1 VNSDE
6 ESIIAPDRGPRGDGG
21 FGVADD
27 ERRLTELVREAAA
40 RAHGNLSADAIAIDR
55 AFWDSGLGSI
65 AGVQLAN
72 LLSDALDVPIE
83 ASVVF
88 EYPTPRALAEYL
100 RSVLAPATRPTRPTA
115 AAPDH
120 VTSDEPLAIVG
131 MSCRLPGGVASADD
145 LWRLIAEERSALSP
159 FPGDR
164 GWDLDSLFDP
174 DPDHPGT
181 SYVRH
186 GGFLADADR
195 FDAAFFGISPREALA
210 MDPQQRLVLETT
222 WEAIEQARIDP
233 TGLRATQTG
242 VYLGMTTHGY
252 ENLSHEPGQD
262 GAYLGAADSFA
273 VSSGRV
279 AYALGFEGPALTVDT
294 ACSSSLVAL
303 HLAGQALRAGDCSLA
318 VAGGVS
324 VICTPK
330 PFVQFSKQRGL
341 APDARCKAF
350 AAAAD
355 GTAWGEGVAVLLV
368 ERLADARRNGHR
380 VLAVIRGSA
389 INQDGRSN
397 GLTAPHGPAQRRVIR
412 QALADAGLGPH
423 DVDMVE
429 AHGTGTQ
436 LGDPIEARALM
447 ATYGHERPPE
457 RPLWLGSVK
466 SNLTHTL
473 AAAGIAGVIKVV
485 QAMRHG
491 VLPSTLHV
499 DRPAELD
506 WSAGGVSLLTESRP
520 WPRVERPRR
529 AGVSSFGIS
538 GTNAHV
544 ILEEESTPDGT
555 VRSEPSPAPEP
566 GTIPWVVSGRG
577 GPALRAQAARLADHL
592 RCHPDLLM
600 VDIAYALATT
610 RTAFAHRAVVLADD
624 RDGYLGGLEAIAA
637 GQELPGVVQGTATPD
652 PRIAFMFTGQGAQ
665 RVGMG
670 RELYDHSPV
679 FADALDTACAHLDPM
694 LDRPLLEIIFAEPGS
709 ADSELLDRT
718 EFTQP
723 ALFACEL
730 ALVRLLEVAGVRPGV
745 LFGHS
750 IGELVAAYVAGV
762 LSLTDACTL
771 VAARGRLM
779 QEMPPGGAMLAVAAG
794 EHEVA
799 ESLAVH
805 HLGLAIAAVNGPRSV
820 VLSGDATA
828 IAEQAAYWES
838 SGRRTRLLRVG
849 HAFHSPHMDGMLE
862 RFRQVA
868 ESVTLAAPQI
878 PIISGVT
885 GAPLTAAQAC
895 SPEYW
900 VRQARDT
907 VRCYDAL
914 LRMDT
919 DGVTGYLEIGPD
931 GVLTALA
938 RDCLPEARQLGPIL
952 RPGRSEARTVATT
965 LARAHVHGVPLH
977 WETLFAA
984 LRPKK
989 IDLPTYAF
997 QRQRYW
1003 PTGRAGTRTGA
1014 DGHPWLSAPVEL
1026 AGTAGHVFDGRLSRR
1041 SDSWLDDHTIRGNPV
1056 LPGTA
1061 LLELALHAGGHLGCD
1076 RLDELTLHEPLL
1088 LPDDTDIRLQV
1099 EVGAPGLDGDRSLT
1113 IYARPETGVDAG
1125 EPEPWT
1131 RHATGVLRSD
1141 VEPPAGDVQWLP
1153 PDAVPVP
1160 VDDLYQQLAARG
1172 MVYGPAFRGL
1182 RAAWRS
1188 DTDVYVEASLPEGV
1202 SVGGFGIHPAL
1213 LDTLMHATLDTL
1225 VDATQLAVPSGLWLP
1240 FAWSGVTRCALR
1252 PGTLRARIR
1261 VDGPDASDS
1270 MKLSLNVTDDTGRPV
1285 LDVTSLMLRPV
1296 RVSEATLCPPPEVG
1310 AGVEYRLSTA
1320 QSTTEALFRLDWVP
1334 APAPDASLRSAK
1346 RGIAV
1351 LGTDRIDVT
1360 TALTT
1365 SGHSVLAVPDWNAL
1379 ALAVGAGAPA
1389 PEVVLVPCTGPD
1401 GHGTSVIQEG
1411 HAETARVLDLLRFWL
1426 ADERFADSRLAVV
1439 TREAVAVTAGDHV
1452 TDLARAPIWGLVR
1465 VAQTENPDRILL
1477 LDVDRGAGL
1486 PAALSAALAS
1496 GQTQAA
1502 SRSDVLYVPRL
1513 ARANTGTAE
1522 LEPPTGSPSWQLHL
1536 EEPGDLD
1543 RLTLESRPLAPLP
1556 PGHVRI
1562 AVRAAGI
1569 NFRDVLVA
1577 LDIYPGV
1584 SSMGRE
1590 AAGVVTEVGSD
1601 VTGFALGDRVM
1612 GVFDDAFATQADADH
1627 RCLVHIPAGWS
1638 FAQAAGFP
1646 IAFLTAYH
1654 ALVDLAHL
1662 TAGESIL
1669 IHSAAGGVGMA
1680 AVRLARHLGAE
1691 AFATASPGKWDALRR
1706 QGLDDRHIA
1715 SSRTLDFEEL
1725 VRQATDERGVDVVL
1739 NALSRE
1745 FTDASLRLLPRGGR
1759 FLEMGKTDLRDL
1771 DTVTGEHPGVIYRP
1785 FDLADLELDRVADL
1799 FRALQ
1804 ALIADGA
1811 IGPLPVRAWDIRQA
1825 GDALRYVSNARHT
1838 GKVVLTVP
1846 VPPDPERAVL
1856 ITGGTGTL
1864 GAHIARHLVTRHG
1877 ARHLVLAG
1885 RNAPTAESASELT
1898 AELAA
1903 RGADVRIVSC
1913 DVSVRE
1919 EVAALLASIPSLGS
1933 VVHAAGIVA
1942 DGTLES
1948 LDADRLDR
1956 VLRPKLDAAVHL
1968 HELTRDL
1975 DLAEFVLFSSAA
1987 GLFGNAGQANYAAAN
2002 TFLDALAYHR
2012 RVAGLPACA
2021 VAWGLWASPSPISR
2035 GLDPIGHRRVARGGM
2050 IPLSTAD
2057 GVEIFD
2063 AARRSTAAMTI
2074 ATRWDLPA
2082 LRASRAEQPP
2092 ILRDLIPRRESRA
2105 GATTEPPRH
2114 DKGSWTDKLIGATEP
2129 ERDRLVLELVLT
2141 QAADVLGYPAG
2152 HSIAADETFRDL
2164 GFDSLTTVELRNRLN
2179 RLTGLHL
2186 RTEALFDNPD
2196 PSALARRVSKELLR
2210 SPAAD
2215 ASRPAGR

>member
-1 VNSDE
+1 MNSGE
-6 ESIIAPDRGPRGDGG
+6 ESIVAPDRKHRGGNG

-27 ERRLTELVREAAA
+27 ERRLAELVREAAA
-40 RAHGNLSADAIAIDR
+40 RAHGNLPAEAIAIDR

-100 RSVLAPATRPTRPTA
+100 RSVLTAATRPTRPTA
-115 AAPDH
+115 AAPDR

-145 LWRLIAEERSALSP
+145 LWRLVAEERSALSP
-159 FPGDR
+159 FPGNR
-164 GWDLDSLFDP
+164 GWDLDSLFDT
-174 DPDHPGT
+174 DPDRPGT
-181 SYVRH
+181 CYVRH

-222 WEAIEQARIDP
+222 WEAIEHARIDP
-233 TGLRATQTG
+233 TSLRATQTG

-252 ENLSHEPGQD
+252 ESLSHEPGQD

-273 VSSGRV
+273 VTSGRV

-355 GTAWGEGVAVLLV
+355 GTAWGEGAAVLLV

-473 AAAGIAGVIKVV
+473 AAAGIAGVIKAV

-499 DRPAELD
+499 DQPAELD

-544 ILEEESTPDGT
+544 ILEEEATPDGPA
-555 VRSEPSPAPEP
+555 RSGPSPAPEP
-566 GTIPWVVSGRG
+566 GTVPWVVSGRG

-592 RCHPDLLM
+592 RSHLDLPM

-610 RTAFAHRAVVLADD
+610 RTAFSHRAVVLADD
-624 RDGYLGGLEAIAA
+624 RDGYLRGLEAIEE
-637 GQELPGVVQGTATPD
+637 GHEQPGVIQGTATPD
-652 PRIAFMFTGQGAQ
+652 PKIAFMFTGQGAQ

-670 RELYDHSPV
+670 RELYDRSPV
-679 FADALDTACAHLDPM
+679 FADALDTTCAHLDPL
-694 LDRPLLEIIFAEPGS
+694 LDRPLLEILFAEPGS
-709 ADSELLDRT
+709 ADAELLDRT

-730 ALVRLLEVAGVRPGV
+730 ALVRLLEVAGVRPDV

-750 IGELVAAYVAGV
+750 VGELVAAHVAGV

-794 EHEVA
+794 EREAA
-799 ESLAVH
+799 EALAVH
-805 HLGLAIAAVNGPRSV
+805 HLDLAIAAVNGPQSV

-828 IAEQAAYWES
+828 IADQTTYWES

-849 HAFHSPHMDGMLE
+849 HAFHSPRMDGMLE

-868 ESVTLAAPQI
+868 ESVTFAAPQL

-914 LRMDT
+914 LRMDA

-938 RDCLPEARQLGPIL
+938 RDCLPEDRQLGPVL
-952 RPGRSEARTVATT
+952 RPGRPEARTVATA
-965 LARAHVHGVPLH
+965 LAGAHVHGVPLH
-977 WETLFAA
+977 WDTLFAA
-984 LRPKK
+984 LRPRKV
-989 IDLPTYAF
+989 DLPNYAF

-1003 PTGRAGTRTGA
+1003 PVGGTITRTGA
-1014 DGHPWLSAPVEL
+1014 DDHPWLSAPVEL

-1041 SDSWLDDHTIRGNPV
+1041 SASWLDDHTIRGNPV

-1076 RLDELTLHEPLL
+1076 RLDELILQEPLL

-1099 EVGAPGLDGDRSLT
+1099 EVGAAGYDGDRPVT
-1113 IYARPETGVDAG
+1113 IYARPETGVDTG
-1125 EPEPWT
+1125 KPEPWT

-1141 VEPPAGDVQWLP
+1141 AEPPAGDVQWLP
-1153 PDAVPVP
+1153 PDAVPLP

-1182 RAAWRS
+1182 RAAWCS
-1188 DTDVYVEASLPEGV
+1188 DADVYVEAHLPEGV

-1225 VDATQLAVPSGLWLP
+1225 MHATQFAVPTGLWLP
-1240 FAWSGVTRCALR
+1240 FSWSGVTRSALR
-1252 PGTLRARIR
+1252 PSTLRARIR
-1261 VDGPDASDS
+1261 VDGPDANDS
-1270 MKLSLNVTDDTGRPV
+1270 MKLSLHVTDETGRPV
-1285 LDVTSLMLRPV
+1285 LDVASLMLRPA
-1296 RVSEATLCPPPEVG
+1296 RGGEATLCPPPEVKH
-1310 AGVEYRLSTA
+1310 RLLA
-1320 QSTTEALFRLDWVP
+1320 QSTAEALFRLDWVP
-1334 APAPDASLRSAK
+1334 APEPDVALRSAK

-1351 LGTDRIDVT
+1351 LGTDRIGVT
-1360 TALTT
+1360 AALAT
-1365 SGHSVLAVPDWNAL
+1365 SGHSVLTVPDWNTL
-1379 ALAVGAGAPA
+1379 ALAVGADAPA
-1389 PEVVLVPCTGPD
+1389 PEVVVVSCAGPD
-1401 GHGTSVIQEG
+1401 EHGTSVIQAG
-1411 HAETARVLDLLRFWL
+1411 HAETARVMDLLRSWL
-1426 ADERFADSRLAVV
+1426 ADESFADSRLAVV
-1439 TREAVAVTAGDHV
+1439 TREAVAITAGDHV
-1452 TDLARAPIWGLVR
+1452 ADLAHAPIWGLVR

-1477 LDVDRGAGL
+1477 LDVDQGAGL

-1496 GQTQAA
+1496 GQTQSAA
-1502 SRSDVLYVPRL
+1502 RSGTLYVPRL
-1513 ARANTGTAE
+1513 VRANTGTTE
-1522 LEPPTGSPSWQLHL
+1522 LRPPADSSSWHLHL

-1543 RLTLESRPLAPLP
+1543 RLTLVSHPLAPLP

-1577 LDIYPGV
+1577 LDIYPGA

-1601 VTGFALGDRVM
+1601 VTTFAVGDRVM

-1627 RCLVHIPAGWS
+1627 RCLVHIPTGWS

-1654 ALVDLAHL
+1654 ALVDLGHL
-1662 TAGESIL
+1662 TPGESIL
-1669 IHSAAGGVGMA
+1669 IHSAAGGVGTA
-1680 AVRLARHLGAE
+1680 AVQLARHLGAE
-1691 AFATASPGKWDALRR
+1691 AFATASPGKWEALRR

-1725 VRQATDERGVDVVL
+1725 VRQATDGRGVDVVL

-1759 FLEMGKTDLRDL
+1759 FLEMGKTDLRDPH
-1771 DTVTGEHPGVIYRP
+1771 TVTGEHPGVTYRP

-1804 ALIADGA
+1804 ALIDNGA
-1811 IGPLPVRAWDIRQA
+1811 IGPLPVSAWDIRQA

-1846 VPPDPERAVL
+1846 VRPDPERAVL

-1864 GAHIARHLVTRHG
+1864 GAQIARHLVTRHG
-1877 ARHLVLAG
+1877 ARRLVLAG
-1885 RNAPTAESASELT
+1885 RNAPTAESVSELT
-1898 AELAA
+1898 TELAA

-1948 LDADRLDR
+1948 LDTDRLDR
-1956 VLRPKLDAAVHL
+1956 VLRPKLDAAFHL

-1975 DLAEFVLFSSAA
+1975 DLSEFVLFSSAA
-1987 GLFGNAGQANYAAAN
+1987 GVFGNAGQANYAAAN

-2012 RVAGLPACA
+2012 RGAGLPACA

-2035 GLDPIGHRRVARGGM
+2035 GLDPIGHRRVTRGGM
-2050 IPLSTAD
+2050 VPLSAAD
-2057 GVEIFD
+2057 GIEMFD
-2063 AARRSTAAMTI
+2063 VARHSTRAMTI
-2074 ATRWDLPA
+2074 AARWDLSV
-2082 LRASRAEQPP
+2082 LRSSRAEQPP
-2092 ILRDLIPRRESRA
+2092 ILRDLVPERESRT
-2105 GATTEPPRH
+2105 GATTEPARH
-2114 DKGSWTDKLIGATEP
+2114 EKGSWTDKLVGATEP

-2141 QAADVLGYPAG
+2141 QAADVLGYPVG

-2186 RTEALFDNPD
+2186 RTDALFDNPD
-2196 PSALARRVSKELLR
+2196 PTALARRVSKEMLR
-2210 SPAAD
+2210 STAAD
-2215 ASRPAGR
+2215 SQPSAGR

>member
-1 VNSDE
+1 MNSSE
-6 ESIIAPDRGPRGDGG
+6 ESIVAPDRWQRGDGG
-21 FGVADD
+21 FTVADD
-27 ERRLTELVREAAA
+27 RRLVELVREAAA
-40 RAHGNLSADAIAIDR
+40 RAHGNIAAEAIAIDR

-65 AGVQLAN
+65 AGVGLAN

-100 RSVLAPATRPTRPTA
+100 RSILTAATHSTRPTA
-115 AAPDH
+115 AASDR

-145 LWRLIAEERSALSP
+145 LWRLVAEERSALSP
-159 FPGDR
+159 FPRDR
-164 GWDLDSLFDP
+164 GWDLGSLFEP
-174 DPDHPGT
+174 DPDRPGT
-181 SYVRH
+181 CYVRH

-222 WEAIEQARIDP
+222 WEAIEHARIDP
-233 TGLRATQTG
+233 TSLRATQTG

-252 ENLSHEPGQD
+252 ESLPHEPGQD
-262 GAYLGAADSFA
+262 GAYLGAGDSFA
-273 VSSGRV
+273 VTSGRV

-303 HLAGQALRAGDCSLA
+303 HLAGQALRSGDCSLA

-324 VICTPK
+324 VICTPT
-330 PFVQFSKQRGL
+330 PFVQFSKQRAL

-350 AAAAD
+350 SAAAD
-355 GTAWGEGVAVLLV
+355 GTAWGEGAAVLLV

-447 ATYGHERPPE
+447 ATYGHARPPE

-473 AAAGIAGVIKVV
+473 AAAGIAGVIKAV

-520 WPRVERPRR
+520 WPCVERPRR

-544 ILEEESTPDGT
+544 ILEEESAPDGP
-555 VRSEPSPAPEP
+555 VCSGPSPTPEP
-566 GTIPWVVSGRG
+566 GTVPWVVSGRS
-577 GPALRAQAARLADHL
+577 GPALRAQAARLLDHL
-592 RCHPDLLM
+592 RSHPNLPM

-624 RDGYLGGLEAIAA
+624 RDGYLGGLEAIAE
-637 GQELPGVVQGTATPD
+637 GHEQPGVVKGTATTD
-652 PRIAFMFTGQGAQ
+652 PRTAFMFTGQGAQ

-679 FADALDTACAHLDPM
+679 FADALDTVCAHLDPL
-694 LDRPLLEIIFAEPGS
+694 LDRPLLEVLFADPGS
-709 ADSELLDRT
+709 ADAELLDRT

-730 ALVRLLEVAGVRPGV
+730 ALVRLLEVAGVRPDV

-750 IGELVAAYVAGV
+750 VGELAAAHVAGV

-779 QEMPPGGAMLAVAAG
+779 QEMPSGGAMLAVGASEREAA
-794 EHEVA
+794 EA
-799 ESLAVH
+799 LAVH
-805 HLGLAIAAVNGPRSV
+805 HLDLAIGAVNGSQSV
-820 VLSGDATA
+820 VLSGDATS
-828 IAEQAAYWES
+828 IVDQAAYWEKA
-838 SGRRTRLLRVG
+838 GRRTRLLRVG

-868 ESVTLAAPQI
+868 ESVTFAAPQI

-885 GAPLTAAQAC
+885 GAPLTAEQAC

-914 LRMDT
+914 LRMDA

-938 RDCLPEARQLGPIL
+938 RDCLPEARQLGPVL
-952 RPGRSEARTVATT
+952 RPGRPEARTTATT

-977 WETLFAA
+977 QETLFAA

-989 IDLPTYAF
+989 VDLPTYAF

-1003 PTGRAGTRTGA
+1003 PAGRAIPRIGA
-1014 DGHPWLSAPVEL
+1014 ADHPWLSAPVEL

-1041 SDSWLDDHTIRGNPV
+1041 NDSWLDDHTIRGNPV

-1061 LLELALHAGGHLGCD
+1061 LLELALHAGGHLGCN
-1076 RLDELTLHEPLL
+1076 RLDELILQEPLV
-1088 LPDDTDIRLQV
+1088 LPDDTDIRIQV
-1099 EVGAPGLDGDRSLT
+1099 EVGAPGADGDRPLT
-1113 IYARPETGVDAG
+1113 IYARPETAVNAA
-1125 EPEPWT
+1125 EPEPWI
-1131 RHATGVLRSD
+1131 RHATGVLCSD
-1141 VEPPAGDVQWLP
+1141 AEPPAGNVQWLP
-1153 PDAVPVP
+1153 PDAVPLP
-1160 VDDLYQQLAARG
+1160 VDDLYEQLDARG

-1188 DTDVYVEASLPEGV
+1188 NADIYVEARLPEGV

-1213 LDTLMHATLDTL
+1213 LDTLLHATLDTL
-1225 VDATQLAVPSGLWLP
+1225 MHTTQFAVPTGLWLP
-1240 FAWSGVTRCALR
+1240 FSWSGVSRCALR

-1261 VDGPDASDS
+1261 VDGPDANDS
-1270 MKLSLNVTDDTGRPV
+1270 ITLSLNVTDETGRPV
-1285 LDVTSLMLRPV
+1285 IDVASLMLRPV
-1296 RVSEATLCPPPEVG
+1296 RMSEATLCPASEVG
-1310 AGVEYRLSTA
+1310 ACVKHRLLAA
-1320 QSTTEALFRLDWVP
+1320 QSTAEALFRLDWVP
-1334 APAPDASLRSAK
+1334 APTLDTSPRSAK
-1346 RGIAV
+1346 HSIAV
-1351 LGTDRIDVT
+1351 LGTDRIGG
-1360 TALTT
+1360 TAALET
-1365 SGHSVLAVPDWNAL
+1365 SGYSVLTVPDWNSL
-1379 ALAVGAGAPA
+1379 ARTVGPGAPA
-1389 PEVVLVPCTGPD
+1389 PEVVLIPCAVPD
-1401 GHGTSVIQEG
+1401 GNGTSVIQAG
-1411 HAETARVLDLLRFWL
+1411 HAETARVLDLLRAWL
-1426 ADERFADSRLAVV
+1426 ADESFADSRLAVV

-1452 TDLARAPIWGLVR
+1452 ADLACAPIWGLVR

-1477 LDVDRGAGL
+1477 LDVDQAAGL
-1486 PAALSAALAS
+1486 PAALSAAIVS
-1496 GQTQAA
+1496 GQTQSA
-1502 SRSDVLYVPRL
+1502 SRSGTVYVPRL

-1522 LEPPTGSPSWQLHL
+1522 LEPPTDSSSWHLHL
-1536 EEPGDLD
+1536 EESGDLD
-1543 RLTLESRPLAPLP
+1543 QMTLVSRPLAPLT
-1556 PGHVRI
+1556 PGQVRI

-1590 AAGVVTEVGSD
+1590 AAGVVTEVGPD
-1601 VTGFALGDRVM
+1601 VTAFAVGDRVM
-1612 GVFDDAFATQADADH
+1612 GVFDDAFATHADADH
-1627 RCLVHIPAGWS
+1627 RCLVHIPTDWS

-1662 TAGESIL
+1662 TPGESIL

-1680 AVRLARHLGAE
+1680 AVQLARHLGAE
-1691 AFATASPGKWDALRR
+1691 AFATASPSKWVALRR

-1725 VRQATDERGVDVVL
+1725 FRQATDERGVDVVL

-1759 FLEMGKTDLRDL
+1759 FLEMGKTDLRDP
-1771 DTVTGEHPGVIYRP
+1771 DTVTGEHPGVTYRP

-1804 ALIADGA
+1804 ALIDDGA
-1811 IGPLPVRAWDIRQA
+1811 ICPLPVRAWDIRQA

-1846 VPPDPERAVL
+1846 VRPDPERAVL

-1864 GAHIARHLVTRHG
+1864 GAEIARHLVTRHG
-1877 ARHLVLAG
+1877 ARRLVLAG
-1885 RNAPTAESASELT
+1885 RNAPTADSAAELT
-1898 AELAA
+1898 TELAA

-1919 EVAALLASIPSLGS
+1919 EVAALLASIPHLGS

-1948 LDADRLDR
+1948 LDTDRLDR
-1956 VLRPKLDAAVHL
+1956 VLRPKLDGAVHL

-1987 GLFGNAGQANYAAAN
+1987 GVFGNAGQANYAAAN

-2012 RVAGLPACA
+2012 KAAGLPACT
-2021 VAWGLWASPSPISR
+2021 VAWGLWAAPSPISS
-2035 GLDPIGHRRVARGGM
+2035 GLDRSDHRRVTRGGM
-2050 IPLSTAD
+2050 VPLSTAD
-2057 GVEIFD
+2057 GIEIFD
-2063 AARRSTAAMTI
+2063 AARRSTRAMTI
-2074 ATRWDLPA
+2074 AARWDLSA

-2092 ILRDLIPRRESRA
+2092 MLRDLVPGREGRN
-2105 GATTEPPRH
+2105 GATTEPARH
-2114 DKGSWTDKLIGATEP
+2114 NKGSWTDKLIGVTEP

-2141 QAADVLGYPAG
+2141 QAADVLGYSAG
-2152 HSIAADETFRDL
+2152 HSIAADETFQDL
-2164 GFDSLTTVELRNRLN
+2164 GFDSLTTVELRNRVN

-2196 PSALARRVSKELLR
+2196 PAGLARRVSKELLR
-2210 SPAAD
+2210 RPAAD
-2215 ASRPAGR
+2215 SPQ